1 VKVPSDKPIQIDG
14 HQENT
19 VNDKEE
25 ERKKMLVR
33 QPILRKPFKFFL

>member
-25 ERKKMLVR
+25 EEKENVS
-33 QPILRKPFKFFL
+33 

>member
-25 ERKKMLVR
+25 KENVS
-33 QPILRKPFKFFL
+33 

>member
-25 ERKKMLVR
+25 RKKMLVR

>member
-25 ERKKMLVR
+25 EEKMLVR